1 MAYKILLVGRP
12 GTGKT
17 TIKNVVFLEE
27 DANELILFPLESTM
41 NANYSLHNFLDV
53 KISLL
58 DTAGQFLPKY
68 LINEEEQMDI
78 FGDASVVIYLFSYDS
93 WIFKKE
99 QIISDI
105 TKIYEIIQKNEVST
119 KIILFIHKIDKIPQ
133 FNEELKESIEEEIN
147 KSLNLPQE
155 FKKYFT
161 SFHPNYLF
169 TIYNALF
176 EVLSSLSEEIS
187 LIKNT
192 LMKIISKLSNTI
204 CYITNKNN
212 YIINQIGSYNFDK
225 KASYSYLVNAS
236 QIVQYDILPLIHEIN
251 SKLHYVAIQNIEDI
265 NPNLKNLLILSETL
279 DNNELNELMKN
290 IIVKIK
296 KNV

>member
-1 MAYKILLVGRP
+1 MAYKILFVGRP

-41 NANYSLHNFLDV
+41 NAKYSLHNFLDV

-68 LINEEEQMDI
+68 LRNEEEQMDI
-78 FGDASVVIYLFSYDS
+78 FGDTSIVIYLFSYDL

-99 QIISDI
+99 QIVSDI
-105 TKIYEIIQKNEVST
+105 TKIYEIIQKNEIST

-133 FNEELKESIEEEIN
+133 FNEELKENIEEEIN
-147 KSLNLPQE
+147 NNLNLPQE

-192 LMKIISKLSNTI
+192 LMKMISKLSNTI

-212 YIINQIGSYNFDK
+212 FIIDQIGSHNFDK
-225 KASYSYLVNAS
+225 NSVYSYLENAS
-236 QIVQYDILPLIHEIN
+236 KLIKHEKLPLIHEIN
-251 SKLHYVAIQNIEDI
+251 SKLHYVAIQNIEEI

-290 IIVKIK
+290 MIVKIK
-296 KNV
+296 NII